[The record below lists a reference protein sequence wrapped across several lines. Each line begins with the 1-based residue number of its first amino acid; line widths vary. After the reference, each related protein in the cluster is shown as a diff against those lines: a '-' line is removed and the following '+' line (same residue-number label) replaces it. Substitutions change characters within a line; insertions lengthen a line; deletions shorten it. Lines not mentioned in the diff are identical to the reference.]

1 MSFFDSIIQNLFPSE
16 KNEKQIGLPLVIEPI
31 KRTEKENNSFF
42 RWLNEHQFEDLLK
55 KISKSYQLKKLG
67 EESDIQVH
75 ILKLSSAQG
84 IAITYHSSI
93 EVNHFLHLFD
103 LWKDRIL
110 REGYILNIAERQF
123 FNEKDHVKKVEK
135 YYLKTPISRNIIENQ
150 KIEQKFG
157 NILLE
162 LIFINDKPLYLK
174 LLATTYSDRM
184 YNLPYPF
191 ENLLNVIFS

>member
-1 MSFFDSIIQNLFPSE
+1 MSFFDNLIQSLFPSE
-16 KNEKQIGLPLVIEPI
+16 KSESQKRLPLVIEPI
-31 KRTEKENNSFF
+31 KRTEKEHNSFF

-67 EESDIQVH
+67 EESDIQIH

-84 IAITYHSSI
+84 IAISYHSSI
-93 EVNHFLHLFD
+93 EKIHFLHIFD
-103 LWKDRIL
+103 LWKDKIL
-110 REGYILNIAERQF
+110 MEGYILTIAERQF

-135 YYLKTPISRNIIENQ
+135 YYLKPDNSKNSIENQ

-162 LIFINDKPLYLK
+162 LIFIDDKPLYLK
-174 LLATTYSDRM
+174 LLATNYSDRM

-191 ENLLNVIFS
+191 ENLLTVIFS

>member
-1 MSFFDSIIQNLFPSE
+1 
-16 KNEKQIGLPLVIEPI
+16 
-31 KRTEKENNSFF
+31 
-42 RWLNEHQFEDLLK
+42 
-55 KISKSYQLKKLG
+55 
-67 EESDIQVH
+67 
-75 ILKLSSAQG
+75 
-84 IAITYHSSI
+84 
-93 EVNHFLHLFD
+93 
-103 LWKDRIL
+103 L